1 MTNKPIDPPIN
12 NPIIID
18 PRMLNNYYAQD
29 DEISLVD
36 LWLSMVKQK
45 NILFSTMLAVIVMA
59 IVYIVI
65 VPETYTYKT
74 EIAIGTQTQTQTQAQ
89 AQAQAQAQL
98 IQSPET
104 IVASL
109 DNAII
114 PKILMQQHLTQPDNQ
129 LDVSASIPK
138 NTDSVLLTSK
148 GTIAQKEAIAKLH
161 QHLITILAESHQNK
175 IQNTLGYLNDELISS
190 QSMLVK
196 LNKKLQSSAGDNEQ
210 ITLQVINLENNIRQ
224 TKRSIAEF
232 TPTRSA
238 MGTVQ
243 SVKPTNKSSKLIL
256 AVSIVLGLFLGIFA
270 ALFAGFIAKVKEQ
283 VNAQ

>member
-1 MTNKPIDPPIN
+1 MTDKPTDNSIN

-18 PRMLNNYYAQD
+18 PRMLNSYYDQD

-36 LWLSMVKQK
+36 LWLSLVKQK
-45 NILFSTMLAVIVMA
+45 NILFSTMLVVIVMA
-59 IVYIVI
+59 IIYITM

-74 EIAIGTQTQTQTQAQ
+74 DIAIGTQTQTQTQ
-89 AQAQAQAQL
+89 L
-98 IQSPET
+98 IQSPEA
-104 IVASL
+104 IAANL

-114 PKILMQQHLTQPDNQ
+114 PKILRQQHSAQPDNK

-138 NTDSVLLTSK
+138 KTDSVLLTSK
-148 GTIAQKEAIAKLH
+148 GTSSQKEAIVELH
-161 QHLITILAESHQNK
+161 QQLIIILAKSHQNK
-175 IQNTLGYLNDELISS
+175 IQNILNYLNEELISS
-190 QSMLVK
+190 QSLLLE
-196 LNKKLQSSAGDNEQ
+196 LNKKLQYSAGENQ
-210 ITLQVINLENNIRQ
+210 QVTLQVINLENNIRQ

-256 AVSIVLGLFLGIFA
+256 AVSIVLGLFLGIFV
-270 ALFAGFIAKVKEQ
+270 ALFAGFIAQVKEKS
-283 VNAQ
+283 NT